1 MGESESNLEEV
12 ERAGSLGLRRF
23 GTALARV
30 TRMKRRIGAA
40 VFLMADL
47 VLAGALIAE
56 TVAVRNAEGLVRG
69 FLVLRSLEGTILAGA
84 DNIQTSQGDRVT
96 TRLIYRFKDG
106 SLRDETAV
114 FTQRGRFRLLSDHVI
129 QRGPSFPYPMEVW
142 IDAVAGRVTVRYRE
156 KDGKEITLDE
166 QMALPV
172 DVSNGMV
179 LTLLKNLAPD
189 ISSTELSMVV
199 ATPKPR
205 LVKLA
210 IRRVGNERF
219 SVGNVSYDA
228 TRFDV
233 HVELGGLAG
242 IIAPL
247 IGKQPHD
254 SSAWIL
260 DGTAPGFV
268 KSEGPMY
275 AGGPVWRT
283 ELASPAWPR

>member
-1 MGESESNLEEV
+1 
-12 ERAGSLGLRRF
+12 
-23 GTALARV
+23 
-30 TRMKRRIGAA
+30 MKRRIGAA
-40 VFLMADL
+40 VFLIADL

-210 IRRVGNERF
+210 IKRVGNERF